1 MEADGSKT
9 KLEEHGLKSKT
20 QAEADSSSIKMNG
33 DKLRVTL
40 ELGTT
45 MTAGYGVKRRTLAEM
60 SSEGCSCARRVSGSK
75 SWSAV

>member
-9 KLEEHGLKSKT
+9 KPEEHGLKSKT
-20 QAEADSSSIKMNG
+20 PEADSSSIKMNG
-33 DKLRVTL
+33 DKSRVTL